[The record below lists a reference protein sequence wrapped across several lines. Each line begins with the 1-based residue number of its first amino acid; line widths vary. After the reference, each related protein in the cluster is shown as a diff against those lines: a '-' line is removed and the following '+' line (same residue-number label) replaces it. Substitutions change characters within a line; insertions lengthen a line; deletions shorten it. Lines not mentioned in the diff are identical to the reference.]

1 MKNIKFLFLFVAT
14 LIASAFTAC
23 QQEWEPGQ
31 PDSELAVYF
40 PVDVNVA
47 AFSTVDSDETVEL
60 DETTTAVFPVYR
72 QKIGTELT
80 VEIRSRVVN
89 PTVGVCYEYDIND
102 EIKTDA
108 DGNNIVIRAGEA
120 FEVASSVTFEEDSYV
135 AYLEINLNE
144 RIKDGAKGLYVGDMH
159 EIEILVKN
167 VENQG
172 NYGLSRK
179 TFSVG
184 VPESWTNLGDAQ
196 KDPELKQGT
205 YTEDF
210 FVWLYGMEAGNM
222 VHVDIEESDAR
233 KGVYRIKNLFS
244 QDNIVQLLGGIPT
257 DMLFAA
263 GDTYIEIDATDP
275 EKVFFPYQSV
285 GFGISGF
292 VDELYIATLQEKEG
306 TLEDDIIT
314 FPQNGLVLCDASTPL
329 YYANQEGK
337 MRITLPGVPVTDY
350 SLSLA
355 YIGSENSVDNTE
367 TNAFFEFYTGV
378 DVDKYRVVVVEGN
391 VADYTEIKHGSG
403 ANMEIVTELNEA
415 IKDLVAAEVDEDGKL
430 YIPVYETENGNEV
443 LKDKIYKESL
453 TYAGELSAD
462 EYLWSA
468 AMTKASLYTIFA
480 IPYDK
485 DGNPVK
491 LKDKDDKP
499 ENDKYQ
505 ITRAHFYFTPA
516 NTEHKV
522 PELASVKVTFAPL
535 EEIVGD
541 VVSNVYPTKD
551 CYPSS
556 FILGLDIKCD
566 DGDLISKLTMYRSAT
581 DDIPAGATPAQLL
594 ASDKAEDI
602 SYIIEDIPAG
612 EASLILQCEPATE
625 YTVHLA
631 VTSIYGTT
639 QIITKTATTD
649 PYAYDVV
656 VGEYKFEYGDSKMYF
671 NIEPFFSPSQY
682 QDTFDKETNTGC
694 GELYKMYWISDP
706 EKNGK
711 HGDFT
716 ILQTQVE
723 KYELDIEE
731 FPFIGFKMPE
741 YNAIVCYGQISGFSG
756 SMFAFDLGE
765 FDGEAIDP
773 TEEIKEG
780 VKTTTKTTKTHAWG
794 FRSSSTEK
802 FNYDYESFVLYY
814 DETGKITSI
823 DTYFEIYER
832 VTTKTTVTTV
842 KVDAEGRPQGAVDI
856 KEEKTETADPVRVK
870 YFKKGETNVENTV
883 YAGGGKAVAE
893 AAAAAKASYVAPAQV
908 SAPSQKAV
916 SKTKVSAPAHK
927 QYQIQMRK
935 DLDLE
940 AVRVK

>member
-23 QQEWEPGQ
+23 QQEWEPGK

-47 AFSTVDSDETVEL
+47 AFSTVDSDKTVEL

-89 PTVGVCYEYDIND
+89 PTVGVCYEYDLSG
-102 EIKTDA
+102 EIKKDA
-108 DGNNIVIRAGEA
+108 DGNNIIIRAGEA
-120 FEVASSVTFEEDSYV
+120 FEVAESVTFEEDSYV

-167 VENQG
+167 IENQG

-179 TFSVG
+179 TFTVG

-210 FVWLYGMEAGNM
+210 FVWLYGMDAGNM
-222 VHVDIEESDAR
+222 VYVDIEESDAR

-257 DMLFAA
+257 DMIFAA
-263 GDTYIEIDATDP
+263 GDTYIEIDASDP

-292 VDELYIATLQEKEG
+292 VDEIYIATLTDKLG
-306 TLEDDIIT
+306 KLEDGTIT
-314 FPQNGLVLCDASTPL
+314 FPQNGLVLCNASSPM

-355 YIGSENSVDNTE
+355 YIGSENSVDNT
-367 TNAFFEFYTGV
+367 TTSAFFEFYTGV
-378 DVDKYRVVVVEGN
+378 DVDKYRVIVVEGN

-403 ANMEIVTELNEA
+403 INMEIVTELNEA
-415 IKDLVAAEVDEDGKL
+415 IKDLVAAEVDEKGKL
-430 YIPVYETENGNEV
+430 YIPVSGQDENGNEV
-443 LKDKIYKESL
+443 VEKNYKETL
-453 TYAGELSAD
+453 AYAAELSAE

-480 IPYDK
+480 VPYDK
-485 DGNPVK
+485 DGKPVK
-491 LKDKDDKP
+491 LKDNDDKP

-516 NTEHKV
+516 NANHNV
-522 PELASVKVTFAPL
+522 PELAEVKVTLAPV
-535 EEIVGD
+535 EEILGST
-541 VVSNVYPTKD
+541 VSDTYPTKD

-556 FILGLDIKCD
+556 FILGFDIKCD
-566 DGDLISKLTMYRSAT
+566 DSDLISKLTMYRSAT
-581 DDIPAGATPAQLL
+581 NDIPAGATPAELL

-602 SYIIEDIPAG
+602 SYIIEDIAAG
-612 EASLILQCEPATE
+612 KASLVLQCEPDTE

-631 VTSIYGTT
+631 VTNIYGTT
-639 QIITKTATTD
+639 QIITKTAKTD
-649 PYAYDVV
+649 PYTYDVV
-656 VGEYKFEYGDSKMYF
+656 VGEYKFECGNDKMYF
-671 NIEPFFSPSQY
+671 DIKPFFSASEY
-682 QDTFDKETNTGC
+682 QDSFDPTTGTGC
-694 GELYKMYWISDP
+694 GELYKMYWIADP

-711 HGDFT
+711 HGEFT
-716 ILQTQVE
+716 RLQDMSD
-723 KYELDIEE
+723 KYELGIDE

-756 SMFAFDLGE
+756 SMFAYDLGE
-765 FDGEAIDP
+765 FPGEPVEP
-773 TEEIKEG
+773 TEEIKDG
-780 VKTTTKTTKTHAWG
+780 VKTITNVTKTHAWG
-794 FRSSSTEK
+794 IRNSSTEK
-802 FNYDYESFVLYY
+802 FNYDYESFVLFY

-832 VTTKTTVTTV
+832 VTTKTVTSTV
-842 KVDAEGRPQGAVDI
+842 KVDAEGRPQGAVEI
-856 KEEKTETADPVRVK
+856 VEESETADPERVK
-870 YFKKGETNVENTV
+870 YFKKGETTVENTV

-893 AAAAAKASYVAPAQV
+893 AAAAAKASYVAPTKV

-916 SKTKVSAPAHK
+916 SKTKVSAPANK

-935 DLDLE
+935 DLNLE